1 MSDNK
6 SLFPRFA
13 LVDWAVRNQI
23 TVSVLT
29 VIITISGFLAYRAM
43 PAESFPEV
51 VQPTIFIGTPY
62 PGNSPVDMERLVTR
76 PLEKQLNTISGVDK
90 IKSTS
95 VQGFSSIEV
104 RFDFK
109 VGVDEAL
116 RKVKDKVDAVQSS
129 ADFPKDLPADPN
141 IFELNIAEL
150 QPIMNINLSGEFTAD
165 QLEDY
170 AKHLE
175 EKIEDISSIASVDLR
190 GVDDKEVEIAVDLQK
205 MENLDISFNGI
216 SDAIKYE
223 NMSVSG
229 GDLLVDGYR
238 RNIRVLGEFESMQD
252 IENIIVKQEKGA
264 IVYLRDIATVKFT
277 NVDRESY
284 AREFKNPV
292 VSLDVK
298 KRSGENLI
306 KVSASINEVI
316 AEARKS
322 YFPKNLALSVT
333 NDQSNRT
340 KNQVGELENSIIFGI
355 ILVVLVLTFFL
366 GLRNALFVGIA
377 IPLSMLLSFLILNS
391 LGVTLNFMVLFG
403 LVLALGMLVDNGIV
417 IVENIYRFRTLGYS
431 AKEASMLGSGEVAMP
446 IISSTATTLAAFLP
460 LALWPGLIGE
470 FMKFLPLTLIVVLGS
485 SLFVALVVNPA
496 LASRYMK
503 LEADVVNRPKWTKI
517 GAGLTVVGLIL
528 NLALGFTTW
537 GNLLFWPGILT
548 LIYLWGI
555 EPLTNKFMAG
565 GLPRLERWYEGKV
578 QKILSKNNAA
588 KTLLATVG
596 LFVLSFILMA
606 VIPPKVVFFPDNQ
619 PNLANIYIEMPVGTD
634 IEETNRITKEME
646 DQIEGLLKVYEY
658 PVDGKPYNYMV
669 ESVIAQVG
677 KGTSDPNEG
686 PANQATPNKAK
697 VVVAFREMKYRLDA
711 EGNRVASAD
720 VLNLLRDNISTI
732 PGVLIA
738 VEKDQNGPPQGAPIN
753 IELSGDNYEELLVAA
768 EGLRKTLVNSR
779 IKGYDELKIDV
790 AGDKPE
796 LPIVVDR
803 AKARSLGVSTGQIG
817 DALRTALF
825 GKEISRYKEGESDYP
840 INIRFDDRFRFNL
853 ESLMNQKITFRDQSS
868 GRIKQVPISS
878 IATPSKT
885 ATFTAVK
892 RNDLNRV
899 ITVYS
904 GIEEGANA
912 NLIIAEMQQLLKNY
926 ELPKGVALD
935 FTGQQEEQAKELG
948 FLSGAL
954 LIAVF
959 LIFLIMVGQFNSAR
973 IPFLI
978 LTTVI
983 LSFIGVLLGLL
994 IFRMDFVI
1002 IMTMI
1007 GIISLAG
1014 VVVNNAIVLAD
1025 YGTHLINR
1033 RKADLGLDE
1042 NVPLPEAD
1050 LAPVLAEAG
1059 RTRLRPVLLTAIT
1072 TVLGLIPLATG
1083 MNLDFFSLI
1092 TNNDPMIYFGG
1103 DTVAFWGPIS
1113 WTVIFGLTFATFLT
1127 LVIMPVLLLLTER
1140 SRSRRYYRKVA

>member
-150 QPIMNINLSGEFTAD
+150 QPIMNINLSGEFTSD

-170 AKHLE
+170 ATYLE
-175 EKIEDISSIASVDLR
+175 EKIEEIPSIASVDLR

-264 IVYLRDIATVKFT
+264 IVYLRDIAKVQFT

-284 AREFKNPV
+284 AREFKSPV

-316 AEARKS
+316 AEARES

-417 IVENIYRFRTLGYS
+417 IVENIYRFRTLGYN

-517 GAGLTVVGLIL
+517 GAGLTLVGLIL
-528 NLALGFTTW
+528 NLALGFTTL
-537 GNLLFWPGILT
+537 GNLLFWPGFLT
-548 LIYLWGI
+548 LIYLWAI

-565 GLPRLERWYEGKV
+565 GLPRLERWYEGSV

-596 LFVLSFILMA
+596 LFVMSFILMA

-658 PVDGKPYNYMV
+658 PVEGKAYNYMV

-686 PANQATPNKAK
+686 PANQATPHKAK

-711 EGNRVASAD
+711 EGSRVASAD

-753 IELSGDNYEELLVAA
+753 IELSGDDYEELLTAA

-790 AGDKPE
+790 TGDKPE
-796 LPIVVDR
+796 LPIIVDR
-803 AKARSLGVSTGQIG
+803 AKARTLGVSTGQIG

-825 GKEISRYKEGESDYP
+825 GKEISRYKDGESDYP

-868 GRIKQVPISS
+868 GRIKQVPIIA

-885 ATFTAVK
+885 ATFSAVK

-926 ELPKGVALD
+926 ELPKGVALS

-1042 NVPLPEAD
+1042 NVPLPEAE
-1050 LAPVLAEAG
+1050 LAPVLSEAG

-1140 SRSRRYYRKVA
+1140 GRSRRYYRKAA